1 MAQKE
6 FTQHYPKAGW
16 VEHDPLEIYASQYGV
31 LVEGAGPQRH
41 GGGRDLG
48 HRHHQ
53 PARDDHRLGQ
63 KHRPS
68 GVQCHRVAVPPHVRF
83 LHESCGAGAMRTRSG
98 PKTGLLIDAY
108 FSATKSSGSWTMW
121 RAHVSGP
128 SGANFFIRHRG
139 HLAHLEADG
148 RRGPCDGR
156 HQRLAHDAVQHP
168 YAGMGQGYL
177 CAARH
182 SHVHAAQSLRFQHGV
197 RCGAHRRGRN
207 THRGRGGRPAGR
219 PVRPDML
226 CAGRCEKYIRHG
238 LLYADEHRGHTCGEQ
253 KRPAHHRGRRP
264 EREGDLCAGGQCV
277 RGRAVING
285 GTS

>member
-1 MAQKE
+1 
-6 FTQHYPKAGW
+6 
-16 VEHDPLEIYASQYGV
+16 
-31 LVEGAGPQRH
+31 
-41 GGGRDLG
+41 
-48 HRHHQ
+48 
-53 PARDDHRLGQ
+53 
-63 KHRPS
+63 
-68 GVQCHRVAVPPHVRF
+68 
-83 LHESCGAGAMRTRSG
+83 
-98 PKTGLLIDAY
+98 
-108 FSATKSSGSWTMW
+108 
-121 RAHVSGP
+121 
-128 SGANFFIRHRG
+128 
-139 HLAHLEADG
+139 
-148 RRGPCDGR
+148 
-156 HQRLAHDAVQHP
+156 
-168 YAGMGQGYL
+168 MGQGYL

-277 RGRAVING
+277 RGRGGHPMAAGRAEAHQRERRQRVFRKQSEGQRGRVCGARVHRAGRAVLGYVRPGRHPGADAGRRAQPYHPRGAG
-285 GTS
+285 GHRLPDAGCAESHAGGQRRAVQRTEGGRRRFGK